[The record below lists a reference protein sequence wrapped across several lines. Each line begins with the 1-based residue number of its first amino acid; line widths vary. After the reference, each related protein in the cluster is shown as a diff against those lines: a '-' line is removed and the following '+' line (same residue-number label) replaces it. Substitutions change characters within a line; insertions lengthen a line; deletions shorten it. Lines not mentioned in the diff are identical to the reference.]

1 MKLSHRPVKYK
12 ALFGTTAE
20 TSLQATFK
28 VVTHLD
34 IVVNNNDI
42 NPRVIEAPIHTLV

>member
-1 MKLSHRPVKYK
+1 MKLFIVVKYK

-28 VVTHLD
+28 VVTNPD

-42 NPRVIEAPIHTLV
+42 NPRVIEAIQYIL